1 LGIRFFD
8 LKGGLGLGL
17 AIVKHIV
24 LAHGGRVWAESEH
37 GKGAQF
43 HFTLPLASSAQ
54 VLTQTPEPPLPPQP
68 ETTPPQDRYRPIP
81 LQTSNSPNPARFFPG
96 AAPMCLVCFY
106 QSPRK

>member
-1 LGIRFFD
+1 MLRFRRMLTLKYSRPSTHCRNSRRGVRRSPAPSLLRLGIRFFD

-43 HFTLPLASSAQ
+43 HFTLPLVPTAQ
-54 VLTQTPEPPLPPQP
+54 MLPPTPEQTP
-68 ETTPPQDRYRPIP
+68 
-81 LQTSNSPNPARFFPG
+81 
-96 AAPMCLVCFY
+96 AATA
-106 QSPRK
+106 